1 VDWLPGNFFRDSF
14 SIKAHTTPSRT
25 KCGDGVRT
33 RNLPQRTEVS
43 TMNPGNQKTEESRA
57 SRALPLLL
65 ILFAGSGCSALIY
78 EIVWYQLLQFVIGS
92 TAVSLGVLLATFMGG
107 LCLGSMALPRI
118 LAMRRIHPLRVYA
131 AIELLIGFCGVLVL
145 FGMPL
150 INRIYV
156 SALGHGLPAILLR
169 ATICAICLLPPTML
183 MGASLP
189 AIARWVEPTQ
199 QRASWL
205 GLLYAA
211 NTAGAV
217 LGCLLAGF
225 YLLRVFDMATATYV
239 AAAIN
244 LAVAAISFALAS
256 RTQSPTVTEG
266 SHQPR
271 PAAGSRMWSVYVTIA
286 LSGACALGAEV
297 VWTRLLGP
305 MLGATVYTFSII
317 LAVFLV
323 GLAIGSGAGSL
334 LSNVGRPQAAM
345 GYCQLLL
352 TAAIAWTAFML
363 ANSLPYWPIDPKLST
378 SPWFTFQIDLVRVI
392 WALWPGTLLW
402 GATFTLALAAAAS
415 KDDDPARVV
424 GNVYAANS
432 GGAIAGALA
441 FSVWLIP
448 RIGTRQAER
457 GLIVLSALSALCAL
471 APVIWSRRSKLGAA
485 CLAASMAGGVVLVAS
500 VTGVPATVIAYG
512 RLSMTAGGSQILY
525 MGEGINSSIAV
536 SQYGNTRQFHV
547 SGKSEASNNPFDM
560 RVQRM
565 LGDMP
570 ALLHPNPRAVLV
582 VGFGAGVT
590 AGSFAV
596 NPDVRRIVVCEIE
609 PLVPPATSQYFNKE
623 NYNVLHDPRTEV
635 VFEDAR
641 SYVLTTPET
650 FDIITSDPIHPWVR
664 GSATLYTKEYFE
676 MARAHLNPG
685 GVVAQW
691 VPLYETDADTVKSE
705 IATFFEVF
713 PAGTVW
719 ANEDEGGGYDVMLLG
734 QKDPLRINVAE
745 LQRRLD
751 RPDYARVAQSLRDV
765 GLNSAAEIIGT
776 YAGQAADLKPW
787 LVGASIN
794 RDGNLRL
801 QYLAGL
807 SVNKSREDAIY
818 DDILRYRRFPANL
831 IAGSEQDIQ
840 AVRLW
845 PGWK

>member
-1 VDWLPGNFFRDSF
+1 MSADEQQSTDSR
-14 SIKAHTTPSRT
+14 PSR
-25 KCGDGVRT
+25 
-33 RNLPQRTEVS
+33 
-43 TMNPGNQKTEESRA
+43 A
-57 SRALPLLL
+57 IPLLL
-65 ILFAGSGCSALIY
+65 LLFAGSGCSALIY

-118 LAMRRIHPLRVYA
+118 LTMRRIHPLRVYA
-131 AIELLIGFCGVLVL
+131 AIELGIGFCGILVL

-150 INRIYV
+150 VNRMYV
-156 SALGHGLPAILLR
+156 AALGHGMPAILLR

-189 AIARWVEPTQ
+189 AIARWIGTTPQ
-199 QRASWL
+199 SASCL
-205 GLLYAA
+205 GLLYAS

-217 LGCLLAGF
+217 FGCLVAGF

-239 AAAIN
+239 AAGIN
-244 LAVAAISFALAS
+244 AAVAAISFGLAFRTEERTSTLPEVESS
-256 RTQSPTVTEG
+256 RQVLAAVGTNLWTLYATV
-266 SHQPR
+266 
-271 PAAGSRMWSVYVTIA
+271 A

-323 GLAIGSGAGSL
+323 GLALGSGAGSL
-334 LSNVGRPQAAM
+334 LSLVVPPQKAM

-363 ANSLPYWPIDPKLST
+363 ARSLPYWPIDPKLST
-378 SPWFTFQIDLVRVI
+378 SPWFTFQIDLVRVV

-402 GATFTLALAAAAS
+402 GATFTLALAAVAS
-415 KDDDPARVV
+415 ENGDPARSV
-424 GNVYAANS
+424 GNIYAANT

-441 FSVWLIP
+441 FTMLLIP

-457 GLIVLSALSALCAL
+457 ALILLSAVSALCVL
-471 APVIWSRRSKLGAA
+471 APIVWSRRTKVGVWG
-485 CLAASMAGGVVLVAS
+485 LAASMVAAIFLVAS
-500 VTGVPATVIAYG
+500 MPGVSPIVIAYG

-525 MGEGINSSIAV
+525 MGEGMNSSIAI

-570 ALLHPNPRAVLV
+570 ALLHANPRKVLV

-596 NPDVRRIVVCEIE
+596 NPDVQRIVVCEIE
-609 PLVPPATSQYFNKE
+609 PLVPPTTSQYFNKE
-623 NYNVLHDPRTEV
+623 NYNVLHDARTEV
-635 VFEDAR
+635 VYDDAR
-641 SYVLTTPET
+641 SYILTTPEK
-650 FDIITSDPIHPWVR
+650 FDVITSDPIHPWVR
-664 GSATLYTKEYFE
+664 GSATLYTKEYYE

-685 GVVAQW
+685 GIVAQW
-691 VPLYETDADTVKSE
+691 VPLYETDLASVKSE
-705 IATFFEVF
+705 IATFFDVF

-719 ANEDEGGGYDVMLLG
+719 ANEDEGGGYDVMLVG
-734 QKDPLRINVAE
+734 QREPLQINVVE
-745 LQRRLD
+745 MQKRLD
-751 RPDYARVAQSLRDV
+751 RPDYSRVVQSLRDV
-765 GLNSAAEIIGT
+765 GLGSAAEIVGT

-787 LVGASIN
+787 LVGAAIN

-807 SVNKSREDAIY
+807 AVNRGREDAIY
-818 DDILRYRRFPANL
+818 QEMLDYRRFPANL
-831 IAGSEQDIQ
+831 IVGSDQDIQ